1 MSASRTGPSRVLVA
15 LVAVCCAAAA
25 AAATASASSADE
37 VVSVQAVEGGS
48 ASVPCA
54 RPGESQGPHPNWTW
68 VPDHPECV
76 GDGEDQKRFAKR
88 HALREAQPC
97 VLQLRQL
104 HLGDAGVFTFE
115 WGDVSLRVRL
125 NVRPDCDAP
134 VVVVS
139 DHPGPVR
146 QSQNITL
153 RCAARGSAGA
163 ADEAVAWWRNGERDP
178 ERRGVELAVRGA
190 QSSSQGVWAC
200 ERRGRRAEYC
210 LTFAHSPSSKQWGCG
225 KMSAAMLEAQG
236 PPSPHDA
243 HSFAWPP
250 WLLATLAAIPTTII
264 IAALL
269 IWLLVK
275 RRRREMQPD
284 DIRVLHQAS
293 RQRTCE
299 DFTFENDSER
309 LSPTDTDSDRYVTP
323 ETPKA
328 APQAAANSHTRSCA
342 RVV

>member
-1 MSASRTGPSRVLVA
+1 MSASRAGPSRVLVA
-15 LVAVCCAAAA
+15 FVAVYCAAA
-25 AAATASASSADE
+25 AAATAASSSADK

-48 ASVPCA
+48 ASVPCPE
-54 RPGESQGPHPNWTW
+54 PGESQGHHHNWTW

-88 HALREAQPC
+88 HALRVAQPC
-97 VLQLRQL
+97 VLQLHRL
-104 HLGDAGVFTFE
+104 RLGDAGVFSFE
-115 WGDVSLRVRL
+115 WGEVSLSVRL

-139 DHPGPVR
+139 DHSGPVK

-163 ADEAVAWWRNGERDP
+163 GDKAVAWWLNGQRDP
-178 ERRGVELAVRGA
+178 GRRGVELAVRGA
-190 QSSSQGVWAC
+190 QSRSQGVWAC
-200 ERRGRRAEYC
+200 ETRGRRAEYC

-243 HSFAWPP
+243 HSFAWSP

-264 IAALL
+264 VVTLL
-269 IWLLVK
+269 VWVLVK

-299 DFTFENDSER
+299 DFTFENDS
-309 LSPTDTDSDRYVTP
+309 DTESDRYVTP

-328 APQAAANSHTRSCA
+328 APQATANSHTRSCA